1 MLVPTG
7 AEGKYEYDPSIPAG
21 SGGGGGGGG
30 GSSSYT
36 ITLIS
41 APVPQYPDDPAS
53 VNYYVNC
60 FDENWTYYGGGIKT
74 DEGYIGEYSTE
85 VWASASQDI
94 EVMIFPSKGITVT
107 DNNGREPLSVTGDAE
122 IVHHEDEG
130 YWDVYVTG
138 NCTITYQGRR

>member
-30 GSSSYT
+30 SSTYT

-41 APVPQYPDDPAS
+41 APIPEYPDSPAS
-53 VNYYVNC
+53 VNYNINC
-60 FDENWTYYGGGIKT
+60 FDENYVYLGGAVKT
-74 DEGYIGEYSTE
+74 DEGYLGEYQTE
-85 VWASASQDI
+85 VWSSASQDL
-94 EVMIFPSKGITVT
+94 EVMIFQSQGIRVMDT
-107 DNNGREPLSVTGDAE
+107 NAGQPISVTGDAE
-122 IVHHEDEG
+122 IMHHEDEG

>member
-7 AEGKYEYDPSIPAG
+7 AEGKYEYDPSIPEG
-21 SGGGGGGGG
+21 SGGG

-53 VNYYVNC
+53 DSYYINC
-60 FDENWTYYGGGIKT
+60 FDENYTYLGGAVKT
-74 DEGYIGEYSTE
+74 NEGYIGEYPTEE
-85 VWASASQDI
+85 VWAGTPQDI
-94 EVMIFPSKGITVT
+94 EVIIFPSKGISVV
-107 DNNGREPLSVTGDAE
+107 DNSGSQPISVTGDAE
-122 IVHHEDEG
+122 IRHHEDQG